1 MAGSMYCDPI
11 LVDEGNK
18 FAWSLA
24 RAVMQQPGEYGLLH
38 IYGASGVGKTQML
51 RWIEHEVQSDS
62 PNLNVLYTT
71 ADEVRGQMTQA
82 FIQHNRGSFMEKYQ
96 RVNLLLID
104 DLHSIAGLEAT
115 QEEFARLFEAL
126 YIQRKQVIT
135 ASVCPERELVALDGY
150 LQRHLG
156 GILSAEIRE
165 PGPEVRHAIVERE
178 CRRMGLELTENVCSY
193 LVNQAHN
200 PFRIIGLVRR
210 VAAYHDLQK
219 MPLDDID
226 HVKACLKAILSG
238 EGEKS

>member
-24 RAVMQQPGEYGLLH
+24 RAVMQYPGEYGLLH
-38 IYGASGVGKTQML
+38 IYGASGVGKTHML
-51 RWIEHEVQSDS
+51 RWIEHEVQTDS
-62 PNLNVLYTT
+62 PDLNVFYTT
-71 ADEVRGQMTQA
+71 ADEIRGQMTQA
-82 FIQHNRGSFMEKYQ
+82 FIQHNRGSFMEKYL
-96 RVNLLLID
+96 RVDILLVD
-104 DLHSIAGLEAT
+104 DVQCLAGMEAT
-115 QEEFARLFEAL
+115 QEEFARFFETL
-126 YIQRKQVIT
+126 YVQGKQIIIT
-135 ASVCPERELVALDGY
+135 SDRHERELVALDGY

-193 LVNQAHN
+193 LVDQAHN
-200 PFRIIGLVRR
+200 PFRIIGLVCR
-210 VAAYHDLQK
+210 VAACHDLQK

-226 HVKACLKAILSG
+226 HVKACLEAILAG
-238 EGEKS
+238 EGDKS